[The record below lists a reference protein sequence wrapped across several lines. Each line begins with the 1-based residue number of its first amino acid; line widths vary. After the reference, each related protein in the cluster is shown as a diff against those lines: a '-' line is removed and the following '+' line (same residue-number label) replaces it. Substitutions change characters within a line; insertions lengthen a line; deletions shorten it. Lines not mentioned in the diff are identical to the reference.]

1 LTFRT
6 VVDFCRARTKQQQ
19 NSEIKQQTKLKLQVV
34 EADFSRMR
42 AGSWRWE
49 FGGRRSEANTT
60 KKGKQTAA
68 SVHST
73 PLHSIHYEYLRWNF
87 AALLLDTERI
97 KIRRKVLCQSPLL

>member
-49 FGGRRSEANTT
+49 FRGRRSEATT

-73 PLHSIHYEYLRWNF
+73 PLHSLWVF
-87 AALLLDTERI
+87 AVKFCGALIGYGKD
-97 KIRRKVLCQSPLL
+97 

>member
-42 AGSWRWE
+42 AGSWRWVL
-49 FGGRRSEANTT
+49 GGRRSQVEGGHHQ
-60 KKGKQTAA
+60 KGQTNGSKCAL
-68 SVHST
+68 HST
-73 PLHSIHYEYLRWNF
+73 PLHSL
-87 AALLLDTERI
+87 
-97 KIRRKVLCQSPLL
+97 